1 MQVKPYNK
9 GRRLLDVMDMAI
21 YDFLMGNLDR
31 HHYEIFHLGKSAYII
46 HLDHGRAFGTASP
59 LDTRIHFRRAGTY
72 LYRKFKI
79 RVSRGPIHSI
89 EKIQVTRPAGDTNF
103 A

>member
-31 HHYEIFHLGKSAYII
+31 HHYEIFTSLGKSAYII
-46 HLDHGRAFGTASP
+46 HLDHGRAFGTK
-59 LDTRIHFRRAGTY
+59 IIQCFV
-72 LYRKFKI
+72 RKI
-79 RVSRGPIHSI
+79 T
-89 EKIQVTRPAGDTNF
+89 IQIYSMID
-103 A
+103 